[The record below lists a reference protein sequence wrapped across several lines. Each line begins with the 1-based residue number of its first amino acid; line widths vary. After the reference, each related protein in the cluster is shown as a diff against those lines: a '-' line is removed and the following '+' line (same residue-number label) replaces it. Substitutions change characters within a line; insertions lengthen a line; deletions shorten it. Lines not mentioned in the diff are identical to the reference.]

1 MAVCRWRDLGR
12 TPYAAALAIQKDA
25 VRRRVAGESPDVL
38 LFVEHPDV
46 ITLGKV
52 AKREHLVAPR
62 PGTEVVET
70 DRGGDVTYHGP
81 GQLVGYPIVDLQ
93 GLRRDVKWYLERLE
107 DVLIQA
113 AARMGVEAHRR
124 EGSTGAWAAG
134 GKLAAIGVRVERWVT
149 SHGFALNVSTD
160 LGAFDQIIPCGLPDR
175 RVTSIE
181 RETGRRV
188 PLAEAREAVVE
199 AFGRIFGREMVHE
212 AEAPRGA

>member
-1 MAVCRWRDLGR
+1 VDVCRWRDLGR
-12 TPYAAALAIQKDA
+12 TPYAEALAVQKDA
-25 VRRRVAGESPDVL
+25 VRRRVAGEIPDVL

-52 AKREHLVAPR
+52 AKAEHLLAAR

-81 GQLVGYPIVDLQ
+81 GQLVGYPIVDL
-93 GLRRDVKWYLERLE
+93 RRLKQDVKWYLDRLE
-107 DVLIQA
+107 ETLIA
-113 AARMGVEAHRR
+113 ASGRLGVEAGRL
-124 EGSTGAWAAG
+124 EGATGAWAPG

-160 LGAFDQIIPCGLPDR
+160 LSAFDQIIPCGLPDR
-175 RVTSIE
+175 RVTSLE

-188 PLAEAREAVVE
+188 PLADARDAVVE
-199 AFGRIFGREMVHE
+199 AFGRVFGREMVHE
-212 AEAPRGA
+212 AQAPRGA

>member
-1 MAVCRWRDLGR
+1 MPACRWRDLGR
-12 TPYAAALAIQKDA
+12 TPYADAVALQKQA
-25 VRRRVAGESPDVL
+25 VRRRIAGESPDVL

-52 AKREHLVAPR
+52 ARAEHVVAPR

-107 DVLIQA
+107 DVLVDAVGRFGIA
-113 AARMGVEAHRR
+113 AQRS
-124 EGSTGAWAAG
+124 EGRTGAWAAG
-134 GKLAAIGVRVERWVT
+134 GKIAAIGVRVERWVT

-160 LGAFDQIIPCGLPDR
+160 LSAFDQIIPCGLPDR

-181 RETGRRV
+181 REAGRQV
-188 PLAEAREAVVE
+188 PLADARDAVVE
-199 AFGRIFGREMVHE
+199 AFGRVFGREMIHE
-212 AEAPRGA
+212 AEAPGGP